1 MNQVRN
7 MIGAILVLALL
18 FAAARGQRPTRPA
31 TKPTKPKAVAP
42 APKKPLAAPVPSP
55 KELAEAA
62 KQSRD
67 KLIEASKNYRES
79 LDKLLALQKQDEA
92 RALDLV
98 ARRKQLLEL
107 GVIARREV
115 DESEAALTESRKK
128 MADTN
133 QRLDEVDQLVAEVVA
148 SEEFTNQA
156 AQLPDTTQRRVLLV
170 RYLGRAGWSLSND
183 IAKVDAFFSQRFGRP
198 MPVSAFGQT
207 ETHNRLGFD
216 HSNALDVAVH
226 PDSAEGLALQGFLR
240 AQGISFIAIRGAIAG
255 SATGAHIHIGL
266 PSRRTVWT
274 P

>member
-1 MNQVRN
+1 MSQVRN
-7 MIGAILVLALL
+7 LIGAILTVALL
-18 FAAARGQRPTRPA
+18 FAAARGQRAARPVRPA
-31 TKPTKPKAVAP
+31 AKAPKAKAP
-42 APKKPLAAPVPSP
+42 MAAATPSP

-62 KQSRD
+62 KLSRD

-115 DESEAALTESRKK
+115 DESEKALAESHQK
-128 MADTN
+128 MNETN

-148 SEEFTNQA
+148 SEELSNQPNS
-156 AQLPDTTQRRVLLV
+156 QLPGTTQRRVLLV
-170 RYLGRAGWSLSND
+170 RYLGRNNWSLSND
-183 IAKVDAFFSQRFGRP
+183 IAKVDAFFTQRFSRP

-207 ETHNRLGFD
+207 DTHNRLGFD

-226 PDSAEGLALQGFLR
+226 PDSVEGLALQGFLR

-255 SATGAHIHIGL
+255 SATGAHLHIGL

-274 P
+274 Q

>member
-1 MNQVRN
+1 MSQVRN
-7 MIGAILVLALL
+7 LIGAILTVALL
-18 FAAARGQRPTRPA
+18 FAAARGQRVARPSA
-31 TKPTKPKAVAP
+31 KGPKAKPPSAAP
-42 APKKPLAAPVPSP
+42 TPSPQELAA
-55 KELAEAA
+55 AA
-62 KQSRD
+62 KQSRY

-98 ARRKQLLEL
+98 TRRKQLLDL

-115 DESEAALTESRKK
+115 EESEAALAESRKK
-128 MADTN
+128 MTETN

-148 SEEFTNQA
+148 AEELSNQPNQ
-156 AQLPDTTQRRVLLV
+156 QLPDTTQRRVLLV
-170 RYLGRAGWSLSND
+170 RYLGRSSWSLSND
-183 IAKVDAFFSQRFGRP
+183 IAKVDAFFTQRFRRP

-266 PSRRTVWT
+266 PSRRMVWT
-274 P
+274 Q

>member
-1 MNQVRN
+1 MSQVRN
-7 MIGAILVLALL
+7 MIGAILTLALL
-18 FAAARGQRPTRPA
+18 LAAANAQRPARPA
-31 TKPTKPKAVAP
+31 AKAPKAPKAKAP
-42 APKKPLAAPVPSP
+42 ATPTPSP

-98 ARRKQLLEL
+98 ARRKQLLDL

-128 MADTN
+128 MAETN

-148 SEEFTNQA
+148 SEDLLNQS
-156 AQLPDTTQRRVLLV
+156 QQPLPDSTQRRVLLV
-170 RYLGRAGWSLSND
+170 RYVGRNGWSLSND
-183 IAKVDAFFSQRFGRP
+183 IARIDAFFQQRFGKP

-240 AQGISFIAIRGAIAG
+240 AQGLSFIAIRGAIAG

-266 PSRRTVWT
+266 PSRRMVWT
-274 P
+274 Q